1 MTKKISIL
9 AGISAS
15 VLFFAQDVSIIRNTS
30 TIYDNISSLG
40 TARYSAMAGSMGALG
55 GDASVL
61 NTNPAGLG
69 VFITDDISASLAIN
83 SNKSTAS
90 LAGKSTSQNI
100 SKANLGNANG
110 VLSFQSNEQNAWK
123 FVNVG
128 INYVTQNVSD
138 KLQSPGNANITSA
151 IHQDDD
157 KNKPITDYNIFEGHL
172 YETIGHRS
180 KLNLGIG
187 GNYNNKL
194 YIGAAVNFS
203 SVNIE
208 QYNEVKVSSLNTGR
222 AKYFSRQNTPYIE
235 DADGFSLSLGIIGKL
250 SNAVRLGASIESP
263 TWYSIDREYNF
274 YSKNGLILSQNSY
287 TESRSFRTPTKLTL
301 SGAFIPNKH
310 FAFNVDYRV
319 DLGKPNFGGGAA
331 DVQLNNFYEST
342 YKAQHEVRIG
352 GEYRINSFRIRG
364 GYAFT
369 TSPFKD
375 HTEKMLDNNANVVS
389 GKLSNYIVGKT
400 QVISGGIGYDFKLFY
415 IDASYQHRTHEHSN
429 PFFAGSYFNRD
440 SKTSVG
446 NYSISD
452 TSIVSNA
459 KNQKGHLILT
469 LGWKF

>member
-9 AGISAS
+9 VGISAS
-15 VLFFAQDVSIIRNTS
+15 SLFFAQDVSIIRNTS

-40 TARYSAMAGSMGALG
+40 TARYNAMAGSMGALG

-83 SNKSTAS
+83 STKSTAS
-90 LAGKSTSQNI
+90 LAGKSTSQNM
-100 SKANLGNANG
+100 SKANLGNASG

-138 KLQSPGNANITSA
+138 KLQSPGNANIRQA
-151 IHQDDD
+151 IQTT
-157 KNKPITDYNIFEGHL
+157 TDYNIFEGHL

-187 GNYNNKL
+187 GNYDNKI

-208 QYNEVKVSSLNTGR
+208 QYDEVKVSSLNTVK

-235 DADGFSLSLGIIGKL
+235 DADGFSLSLGVIGKL

-263 TWYSIDREYNF
+263 TWYSVDREYN
-274 YSKNGLILSQNSY
+274 YYKLNGSVLSINGY

-310 FAFNVDYRV
+310 FAFNLDYRV

-375 HTEKMLDNNANVVS
+375 HTEKMFDNNANVVS

-429 PFFAGSYFNRD
+429 PFYAGSYFNRD
-440 SKTSVG
+440 WDGSSG
-446 NYSISD
+446 NNSAS
-452 TSIVSNA
+452 TASIVSNA
-459 KNQKGHLILT
+459 KNQKGQLILT

>member
-15 VLFFAQDVSIIRNTS
+15 ALFFAQDVSIIRNTS

-40 TARYSAMAGSMGALG
+40 TARYNAMAGSMGALG

-69 VFITDDISASLAIN
+69 VFITDDVSASLAIN

-100 SKANLGNANG
+100 SKANLGSANG

-128 INYVTQNVSD
+128 INYVTQSLND
-138 KLQSPGNANITSA
+138 KLQSPGNANIRET
-151 IHQDDD
+151 IQTT
-157 KNKPITDYNIFEGHL
+157 TDYNIFEGHL

-187 GNYNNKL
+187 GNYDNKI

-208 QYNEVKVSSLNTGR
+208 QYDEVKVSSLNTKKT
-222 AKYFSRQNTPYIE
+222 KYLSRQNTPYIE
-235 DADGFSLSLGIIGKL
+235 EADGFSLSLGVIGKL

-263 TWYSIDREYNF
+263 TWYSIDREYN
-274 YSKNGLILSQNSY
+274 YYRINGSVLSINGY
-287 TESRSFRTPTKLTL
+287 TESRTFRTPTKLTL

-352 GEYRINSFRIRG
+352 GEYRIKSFRVRG

-375 HTEKMLDNNANVVS
+375 HTETMYDNNANVVS

-429 PFFAGSYFNRD
+429 PFYAGSYFNRD
-440 SKTSVG
+440 WDGSPGNNSTST
-446 NYSISD
+446 

>member
-15 VLFFAQDVSIIRNTS
+15 ALFFAQDVSIIRNTS

-55 GDASVL
+55 GDVSVL

-69 VFITDDISASLAIN
+69 VFITDDVSASLAIN

-90 LAGKSTSQNI
+90 LAGKSTSQNT
-100 SKANLGNANG
+100 SKVTLGSTNG
-110 VLSFQSNEQNAWK
+110 VLSFQTKENSAWK

-138 KLQSPGNANITSA
+138 KLQSPGNANIIVGQGST
-151 IHQDDD
+151 
-157 KNKPITDYNIFEGHL
+157 NPNIFDGHL

-187 GNYNNKL
+187 GNYDNKI

-208 QYNEVKVSSLNTGR
+208 QYDEVKISSTSTR
-222 AKYFSRQNTPYIE
+222 TSKYLTKQNTPYIE
-235 DADGFSLSLGIIGKL
+235 EGDGFSLSLGVIGKL
-250 SNAVRLGASIESP
+250 NNAVRLGAAIESP
-263 TWYSIDREYNF
+263 TWYSIDREYN
-274 YSKNGLILSQNSY
+274 YYGLNGSILSINGY
-287 TESRSFRTPTKLTL
+287 TESRTFRTPTKLTL

-342 YKAQHEVRIG
+342 YKTQHEVRIG
-352 GEYRINSFRIRG
+352 GEYRIKSFRVRG

-369 TSPFKD
+369 TSPFKN
-375 HTEKMLDNNANVVS
+375 HTETMFDNNANVVS

-400 QVISGGIGYDFKLFY
+400 QVISGGIGYDFKMFY

-440 SKTSVG
+440 WDGSSG
-446 NYSISD
+446 NNSAS
-452 TSIVSNA
+452 TASIVSNA
-459 KNQKGHLILT
+459 KNQKGQLILT

>member
-15 VLFFAQDVSIIRNTS
+15 ALFFAQDVSIIRNTS

-40 TARYSAMAGSMGALG
+40 TARYNAMAGSMGALG

-69 VFITDDISASLAIN
+69 VFITDDVSASLAIN

-100 SKANLGNANG
+100 SKANLGNASG

-138 KLQSPGNANITSA
+138 KLQSPGNANITS
-151 IHQDDD
+151 
-157 KNKPITDYNIFEGHL
+157 PIQTTPIDYNIFEGHL

-187 GNYNNKL
+187 GNYDNKI

-208 QYNEVKVSSLNTGR
+208 QYDEVKVSSLNTKKT
-222 AKYFSRQNTPYIE
+222 KYLSRQNTPYIE
-235 DADGFSLSLGIIGKL
+235 DADGFSLSLGVIGKL

-274 YSKNGLILSQNSY
+274 YAINGSGLFQNSY

-310 FAFNVDYRV
+310 FAINVDY
-319 DLGKPNFGGGAA
+319 
-331 DVQLNNFYEST
+331 
-342 YKAQHEVRIG
+342 
-352 GEYRINSFRIRG
+352 
-364 GYAFT
+364 
-369 TSPFKD
+369 
-375 HTEKMLDNNANVVS
+375 
-389 GKLSNYIVGKT
+389 
-400 QVISGGIGYDFKLFY
+400 
-415 IDASYQHRTHEHSN
+415 
-429 PFFAGSYFNRD
+429 
-440 SKTSVG
+440 
-446 NYSISD
+446 
-452 TSIVSNA
+452 
-459 KNQKGHLILT
+459 
-469 LGWKF
+469 

>member
-9 AGISAS
+9 AGISVSA
-15 VLFFAQDVSIIRNTS
+15 LFFAQDVSIIRNTS

-69 VFITDDISASLAIN
+69 VFITDDVSASLAIN

-90 LAGKSTSQNI
+90 LAGKSTSQNT
-100 SKANLGNANG
+100 SKVNLGSANG
-110 VLSFQSNEQNAWK
+110 VLSFQTKENSAWK

-128 INYVTQNVSD
+128 INYVTQNVND
-138 KLQSPGNANITSA
+138 KLQSPGNANITQA
-151 IHQDDD
+151 IIPQGQTS
-157 KNKPITDYNIFEGHL
+157 PSDYNIFEGHL
-172 YETIGHRS
+172 YKTIGHRS

-187 GNYNNKL
+187 GNYDNKI

-208 QYNEVKVSSLNTGR
+208 QYDEVKVSSLNTR
-222 AKYFSRQNTPYIE
+222 TSKYFTKQNTPYIE
-235 DADGFSLSLGIIGKL
+235 EGDGFSLSLGVIGKL
-250 SNAVRLGASIESP
+250 SNAVRLGAAIESP

-274 YSKNGLILSQNSY
+274 YSRNSLGLSQNSY
-287 TESRSFRTPTKLTL
+287 TENRTFRTPTKLTL

-352 GEYRINSFRIRG
+352 GEYRIKSFRVRG

-375 HTEKMLDNNANVVS
+375 HTETMFDNNANVVS

-400 QVISGGIGYDFKLFY
+400 QVISGGIGYDFKMFY

-429 PFFAGSYFNRD
+429 PFFAGTYVNRD
-440 SKTSVG
+440 GNGSEG
-446 NYSISD
+446 NYSVSD

-459 KNQKGHLILT
+459 KNQKGQLILT

>member
-15 VLFFAQDVSIIRNTS
+15 ALFFAQDVSIIRNTS

-69 VFITDDISASLAIN
+69 VFITDDVSASLVIN

-90 LAGKSTSQNI
+90 LAGKSTSQNT
-100 SKANLGNANG
+100 SKVTLGSTNG
-110 VLSFQSNEQNAWK
+110 VLSFQTKENSAWK

-138 KLQSPGNANITSA
+138 KLQSPGNANITVGHSST
-151 IHQDDD
+151 
-157 KNKPITDYNIFEGHL
+157 NPNIFDGHL

-187 GNYNNKL
+187 GNYDNKI

-208 QYNEVKVSSLNTGR
+208 QYDEVKVSSTSTR
-222 AKYFSRQNTPYIE
+222 TSKYLTKQNTPYIE
-235 DADGFSLSLGIIGKL
+235 EGDGFSLSLGVIGKL
-250 SNAVRLGASIESP
+250 SNAVRLGAAIESP
-263 TWYSIDREYNF
+263 TWYSIDREYN
-274 YSKNGLILSQNSY
+274 YYGLNGSILSINGY
-287 TESRSFRTPTKLTL
+287 TENRTFRTPTKLTL

-352 GEYRINSFRIRG
+352 GEYRIKSFRVRG

-375 HTEKMLDNNANVVS
+375 HTETMFDNNANVVS

-400 QVISGGIGYDFKLFY
+400 QVISGGIGYDFKMFY

-429 PFFAGSYFNRD
+429 PFFAGTYVNRD
-440 SKTSVG
+440 GNGSEG
-446 NYSISD
+446 NYSVSD

-459 KNQKGHLILT
+459 KNQKGQIILT

>member
-15 VLFFAQDVSIIRNTS
+15 ALFFAQDVSIIRNTS

-69 VFITDDISASLAIN
+69 VFITDDVSVSLAIN

-90 LAGKSTSQNI
+90 LAGKSTSQNT
-100 SKANLGNANG
+100 SKVTLGSTNG
-110 VLSFQSNEQNAWK
+110 VLSFQTKENSAWK

-128 INYVTQNVSD
+128 INYVTQNVND
-138 KLQSPGNANITSA
+138 KLQSPGNANITQA
-151 IHQDDD
+151 IIPQGQTS
-157 KNKPITDYNIFEGHL
+157 PSDYNIFEGHL

-187 GNYNNKL
+187 GNYDNKI

-208 QYNEVKVSSLNTGR
+208 QYDEVKVSSLNTR
-222 AKYFSRQNTPYIE
+222 TSKYFTKQNTPYIE
-235 DADGFSLSLGIIGKL
+235 EGDGFSLSLGVIGKL
-250 SNAVRLGASIESP
+250 SNAVRLGAAIESP

-274 YSKNGLILSQNSY
+274 YSRNSLGLSQNSY
-287 TESRSFRTPTKLTL
+287 TENRTFRTPTKLTL

-352 GEYRINSFRIRG
+352 GEYRIKSFRVRG

-375 HTEKMLDNNANVVS
+375 HTETMFDNNANVVS

-400 QVISGGIGYDFKLFY
+400 QVISGGIGYDFKMFY

-429 PFFAGSYFNRD
+429 PFFAGTYVNRD
-440 SKTSVG
+440 GNGSEG
-446 NYSISD
+446 NYSVSD

-459 KNQKGHLILT
+459 KNQKGQLILT

>member
-15 VLFFAQDVSIIRNTS
+15 ALFFAQDVSIIRNTS

-69 VFITDDISASLAIN
+69 VFITDDVSASLAIN

-90 LAGKSTSQNI
+90 LAGKSTSQNT
-100 SKANLGNANG
+100 SKVTLGSTNG
-110 VLSFQSNEQNAWK
+110 VLSFQTKENSAWK

-138 KLQSPGNANITSA
+138 KLQSPGNANITIGQSST
-151 IHQDDD
+151 
-157 KNKPITDYNIFEGHL
+157 NPNIFDGHL

-187 GNYNNKL
+187 GNYDNKI

-208 QYNEVKVSSLNTGR
+208 QYDEVKVSSTSTR
-222 AKYFSRQNTPYIE
+222 TSKYLTKQNTPYIE
-235 DADGFSLSLGIIGKL
+235 EGDGFSLSLGVIGKL
-250 SNAVRLGASIESP
+250 SNAVRLGAAIESP
-263 TWYSIDREYNF
+263 TWYSIDREYN
-274 YSKNGLILSQNSY
+274 YYGLNGSILSINGY
-287 TESRSFRTPTKLTL
+287 TENRTFRTPTKLTL

-352 GEYRINSFRIRG
+352 GEYRIKSFRVRG

-375 HTEKMLDNNANVVS
+375 HTETMFDNNANVVS

-400 QVISGGIGYDFKLFY
+400 QVISGGIGYDCKMFY
-415 IDASYQHRTHEHSN
+415 IDASYQHRTHEHNN
-429 PFFAGSYFNRD
+429 PFYAGSYFNRD
-440 SKTSVG
+440 WDGSSG
-446 NYSISD
+446 NNSAS
-452 TSIVSNA
+452 TASIVSNA
-459 KNQKGHLILT
+459 KNQKGQLILT

>member
-15 VLFFAQDVSIIRNTS
+15 ALFFAQDVSIIRNTS

-69 VFITDDISASLAIN
+69 VFITDDVSASLAIN

-90 LAGKSTSQNI
+90 LAGKSTSQNT
-100 SKANLGNANG
+100 SKVTLGSTNG
-110 VLSFQSNEQNAWK
+110 VLSFQTKENSAWK

-128 INYVTQNVSD
+128 INYVTQNVND
-138 KLQSPGNANITSA
+138 KLQSPGNANITQA
-151 IHQDDD
+151 IIPQGQTS
-157 KNKPITDYNIFEGHL
+157 PSDYNIFEGHL

-187 GNYNNKL
+187 GNYDNKI

-208 QYNEVKVSSLNTGR
+208 QYDEVKVSSTSTR
-222 AKYFSRQNTPYIE
+222 TSKYLTKQNTPYIE
-235 DADGFSLSLGIIGKL
+235 EGDGFSLSLGVIGKL
-250 SNAVRLGASIESP
+250 SNAVRLGAAIESP
-263 TWYSIDREYNF
+263 TWYSIDREYN
-274 YSKNGLILSQNSY
+274 YYGLNGSILSINGY
-287 TESRSFRTPTKLTL
+287 TENRTFRTPTKLTL

-352 GEYRINSFRIRG
+352 GEYRIKSFRVRG

-375 HTEKMLDNNANVVS
+375 HTETMFDNNANVVS

-400 QVISGGIGYDFKLFY
+400 QVISGGIGYDFKMFY
-415 IDASYQHRTHEHSN
+415 IDASYQHRTHEHNN
-429 PFFAGSYFNRD
+429 PFYAGSYFNRD
-440 SKTSVG
+440 WDGSSG
-446 NYSISD
+446 NNSAS
-452 TSIVSNA
+452 TASIVSNA
-459 KNQKGHLILT
+459 KNQKGQLILT

>member
-15 VLFFAQDVSIIRNTS
+15 ALFFAQDVSIIRNTS

-40 TARYSAMAGSMGALG
+40 TARYNAMAGSMGALG

-83 SNKSTAS
+83 STKSTAS
-90 LAGKSTSQNI
+90 LAGKSTSQNM
-100 SKANLGNANG
+100 SKANLGNASG

-138 KLQSPGNANITSA
+138 KLQSPGNANIIVGQGSTNPSA
-151 IHQDDD
+151 
-157 KNKPITDYNIFEGHL
+157 FEGHL

-187 GNYNNKL
+187 GNYDNKI

-208 QYNEVKVSSLNTGR
+208 QYDEVKVSSLNTGK

-235 DADGFSLSLGIIGKL
+235 DADGFSLSLGVIGKL

-274 YSKNGLILSQNSY
+274 YAINGSGLFQNSY

-331 DVQLNNFYEST
+331 DVQLNNFYESA

-352 GEYRINSFRIRG
+352 GEYRIKSFRIRG

-375 HTEKMLDNNANVVS
+375 HTEKMFDNNANVVN

-440 SKTSVG
+440 WDGSPGNNSTST
-446 NYSISD
+446 

>member
-15 VLFFAQDVSIIRNTS
+15 ALFFAQDVSIIRNTS

-69 VFITDDISASLAIN
+69 VFITDDVSVSLAIN

-90 LAGKSTSQNI
+90 LAGKSTSQNT
-100 SKANLGNANG
+100 SKVTLGSTNG
-110 VLSFQSNEQNAWK
+110 VLSFQTKENSAWK

-128 INYVTQNVSD
+128 INYVTQNVND
-138 KLQSPGNANITSA
+138 KLQSPGNANITQA
-151 IHQDDD
+151 IIPQGQTS
-157 KNKPITDYNIFEGHL
+157 PSDYNIFEGHL
-172 YETIGHRS
+172 YKTIGHRS

-187 GNYNNKL
+187 GNYDNKI

-208 QYNEVKVSSLNTGR
+208 QYDEVKVSSLNTR
-222 AKYFSRQNTPYIE
+222 TSKYFTKQNTPYIE
-235 DADGFSLSLGIIGKL
+235 EGDGFSLSLGVIGKL
-250 SNAVRLGASIESP
+250 SNAVRLGAAIKSP

-274 YSKNGLILSQNSY
+274 YSRNSLGLSQNSY
-287 TESRSFRTPTKLTL
+287 TENRTFRTPTKLTL

-352 GEYRINSFRIRG
+352 GEYRIKSFRVRG

-375 HTEKMLDNNANVVS
+375 HTETMFDNNANVVS

-400 QVISGGIGYDFKLFY
+400 QVISGGIGYDFKMFY

-429 PFFAGSYFNRD
+429 PFFAGTYVNRD
-440 SKTSVG
+440 GNGSEG
-446 NYSISD
+446 NYSVSD

-459 KNQKGHLILT
+459 KNQKGQLILT

>member
-15 VLFFAQDVSIIRNTS
+15 ALFFAQDVSIIRNTS

-69 VFITDDISASLAIN
+69 VFITDDVSASLVIN

-90 LAGKSTSQNI
+90 LAGKSTSQNT
-100 SKANLGNANG
+100 SKVNLGSANG
-110 VLSFQSNEQNAWK
+110 VLSFQTKENSAWK

-128 INYVTQNVSD
+128 INYVTQNVND
-138 KLQSPGNANITSA
+138 KLQSPGNANITQA
-151 IHQDDD
+151 IIPQGQTS
-157 KNKPITDYNIFEGHL
+157 PSDYNIFEGHL

-187 GNYNNKL
+187 GNYDNKI

-208 QYNEVKVSSLNTGR
+208 QYDEVKVSSLNTR
-222 AKYFSRQNTPYIE
+222 TSKYFTKQNTPYIE
-235 DADGFSLSLGIIGKL
+235 EGDGFSLSLGVIGKL
-250 SNAVRLGASIESP
+250 SNAVRLGAAIESP

-274 YSKNGLILSQNSY
+274 YSRNSLGLSQNSY
-287 TESRSFRTPTKLTL
+287 TENRTFRTPTKLTL

-352 GEYRINSFRIRG
+352 GEYRIKSFRVRG

-375 HTEKMLDNNANVVS
+375 HTETMFDNNANVVS

-400 QVISGGIGYDFKLFY
+400 QVISGGIGYDFKMFY

-429 PFFAGSYFNRD
+429 PFFAGTYVNRD
-440 SKTSVG
+440 GNGNEG
-446 NYSISD
+446 NYSVSD

-459 KNQKGHLILT
+459 KNQKGQLILT

>member
-15 VLFFAQDVSIIRNTS
+15 ALFFAQDVSIIRNTS

-69 VFITDDISASLAIN
+69 VFITDDVSASLVIN

-90 LAGKSTSQNI
+90 LAGKSTSQNT
-100 SKANLGNANG
+100 SKVNLGSANG
-110 VLSFQSNEQNAWK
+110 VLSFQTKENSAWK

-128 INYVTQNVSD
+128 INYVTQNVND
-138 KLQSPGNANITSA
+138 KLQSPGNANITQA
-151 IHQDDD
+151 IIPQGQTS
-157 KNKPITDYNIFEGHL
+157 PSDYNIFEGHL
-172 YETIGHRS
+172 YKTIGHRS

-187 GNYNNKL
+187 GNYDNKI

-208 QYNEVKVSSLNTGR
+208 QYDEVKVSSLNTR
-222 AKYFSRQNTPYIE
+222 TSKYFTKQNTPYIE
-235 DADGFSLSLGIIGKL
+235 EGDGFSLSLGVIGKL
-250 SNAVRLGASIESP
+250 SNAVRLGAAIESP

-274 YSKNGLILSQNSY
+274 YSRNSLGLSQNSY
-287 TESRSFRTPTKLTL
+287 TENRTFRTPTKLTL

-352 GEYRINSFRIRG
+352 GEYRIKSFRVRG
-364 GYAFT
+364 GYAFA

-375 HTEKMLDNNANVVS
+375 HTETMFDNNANVVS

-400 QVISGGIGYDFKLFY
+400 QVISGGIGYDFKMFY

-429 PFFAGSYFNRD
+429 PFFAGTYVNRD
-440 SKTSVG
+440 GNGSEG
-446 NYSISD
+446 NYSVSD

-459 KNQKGHLILT
+459 KSQKGQLILT

>member
-15 VLFFAQDVSIIRNTS
+15 ALFFAQDVSIIRNTS

-40 TARYSAMAGSMGALG
+40 TARYNAMAGSMGALG

-69 VFITDDISASLAIN
+69 VFITDDVSASLAIN

-100 SKANLGNANG
+100 SKANLGNASG

-138 KLQSPGNANITSA
+138 KLQSPGNANITS
-151 IHQDDD
+151 
-157 KNKPITDYNIFEGHL
+157 PIQTTPIDYNIFEGHL

-187 GNYNNKL
+187 GNYDNKI

-208 QYNEVKVSSLNTGR
+208 QYDEVKVSSLNTGK

-235 DADGFSLSLGIIGKL
+235 DADGFSLSLGVIGKL

-274 YSKNGLILSQNSY
+274 YAINGSGLFQNSY

-331 DVQLNNFYEST
+331 DVQLNNFYESA

-352 GEYRINSFRIRG
+352 GEYRIKSFRIRG

-375 HTEKMLDNNANVVS
+375 HTEKMFDNNANVVN

-440 SKTSVG
+440 WDGSLG
-446 NYSISD
+446 NNSAS
-452 TSIVSNA
+452 TASIVSNA

>member
-9 AGISAS
+9 AGISVSA
-15 VLFFAQDVSIIRNTS
+15 LFFAQDVSIIRNTS

-69 VFITDDISASLAIN
+69 VFITDDVSASLAIN

-90 LAGKSTSQNI
+90 LAGKSTSQNT
-100 SKANLGNANG
+100 SKVNLGSANG
-110 VLSFQSNEQNAWK
+110 VLSFQTKENSAWK

-128 INYVTQNVSD
+128 INYVTQNVND
-138 KLQSPGNANITSA
+138 KLQSPGNANITQA
-151 IHQDDD
+151 IIPQGQTS
-157 KNKPITDYNIFEGHL
+157 PSDYNIFEGHL

-187 GNYNNKL
+187 GNYDNKI

-208 QYNEVKVSSLNTGR
+208 QYDEVKVSSTSTR
-222 AKYFSRQNTPYIE
+222 TSKYLTKQNTPYIE
-235 DADGFSLSLGIIGKL
+235 EGDGFSLSLGVIGKL
-250 SNAVRLGASIESP
+250 NNAVRLGAAIESP
-263 TWYSIDREYNF
+263 TWYSIDREYN
-274 YSKNGLILSQNSY
+274 YYGLNGSILSINGY
-287 TESRSFRTPTKLTL
+287 TENRTFRTPTKLTL

-352 GEYRINSFRIRG
+352 GEYRIKSFRVRG

-375 HTEKMLDNNANVVS
+375 HTETMFDNNANVVS

-429 PFFAGSYFNRD
+429 PFFAGTYVNRD
-440 SKTSVG
+440 SNTSVG

>member
-15 VLFFAQDVSIIRNTS
+15 ALFFAQDVSIIRNTS

-83 SNKSTAS
+83 STKSTAS

-110 VLSFQSNEQNAWK
+110 VLSFQTKENSAWK

-138 KLQSPGNANITSA
+138 KLQSPGNANIIVGQGSTNPSA
-151 IHQDDD
+151 
-157 KNKPITDYNIFEGHL
+157 FEGHL

-187 GNYNNKL
+187 GNYDNKI

-208 QYNEVKVSSLNTGR
+208 QYDEVKVSSLNTGR
-222 AKYFSRQNTPYIE
+222 AKYFSRQNAPYIE
-235 DADGFSLSLGIIGKL
+235 DADGFSLSLGVIGKL

-263 TWYSIDREYNF
+263 TWYSVDREYN
-274 YSKNGLILSQNSY
+274 YYKLNGSILSINGY
-287 TESRSFRTPTKLTL
+287 TESRTFRTPTKLTL

-331 DVQLNNFYEST
+331 DVQLNNFYESA

-352 GEYRINSFRIRG
+352 GEYRIKSFRIRG

-375 HTEKMLDNNANVVS
+375 HTEKMFDNNANVVN

-440 SKTSVG
+440 WDGSLG
-446 NYSISD
+446 NNSAS
-452 TSIVSNA
+452 TASIVSNA

>member
-15 VLFFAQDVSIIRNTS
+15 ALFFAQDVSIIRNTS

-69 VFITDDISASLAIN
+69 VFITDDVSVSLAIN

-90 LAGKSTSQNI
+90 LAGKSTSQNT
-100 SKANLGNANG
+100 SKVNLGSANG
-110 VLSFQSNEQNAWK
+110 VLSFQTKENSAWK

-128 INYVTQNVSD
+128 INDVTQNVND
-138 KLQSPGNANITSA
+138 KLQSPGNANITQA
-151 IHQDDD
+151 IIPQGQTS
-157 KNKPITDYNIFEGHL
+157 PSDYNIFEGHL

-187 GNYNNKL
+187 GNYDNKI

-208 QYNEVKVSSLNTGR
+208 QYDEVKVSSLNTR
-222 AKYFSRQNTPYIE
+222 TSKYFTKQNTPYIE
-235 DADGFSLSLGIIGKL
+235 EGDGFSLSLGVIGKL
-250 SNAVRLGASIESP
+250 SNAVRLGAAIESP

-274 YSKNGLILSQNSY
+274 YSRNSLGLSQNSY
-287 TESRSFRTPTKLTL
+287 TENRTFRTPTKLTL

-352 GEYRINSFRIRG
+352 GEYRIKSFRVRG

-375 HTEKMLDNNANVVS
+375 HTETMFDNNANVVS

-400 QVISGGIGYDFKLFY
+400 QVISGGIGYDFKMFY

-429 PFFAGSYFNRD
+429 PFFAGTYVNRD
-440 SKTSVG
+440 GNGSEG
-446 NYSISD
+446 NYSVSD

-459 KNQKGHLILT
+459 KNQKGQLILT

>member
-15 VLFFAQDVSIIRNTS
+15 ALFFAQDVSIIRNTS

-69 VFITDDISASLAIN
+69 VFITDDVSVSLAIN

-90 LAGKSTSQNI
+90 LAGKSTSQNT
-100 SKANLGNANG
+100 SKVTLGSTNG
-110 VLSFQSNEQNAWK
+110 VLSFQTKENSAWK

-128 INYVTQNVSD
+128 INYVTQNVND
-138 KLQSPGNANITSA
+138 KLQSPGNANITQA
-151 IHQDDD
+151 IIPQGQTS
-157 KNKPITDYNIFEGHL
+157 PSDYNIFEGHL

-187 GNYNNKL
+187 GNYDNKI

-208 QYNEVKVSSLNTGR
+208 QYDEVKVSSLNTR
-222 AKYFSRQNTPYIE
+222 TSKYFTKQNTPYIE
-235 DADGFSLSLGIIGKL
+235 EGDGFSLSLGVIGKL
-250 SNAVRLGASIESP
+250 SNAVRLGAAIKSP

-274 YSKNGLILSQNSY
+274 YSRNSLGLSQNSY
-287 TESRSFRTPTKLTL
+287 TENRTFRTPTKLTL

-352 GEYRINSFRIRG
+352 GEYRIKSFRVRG

-375 HTEKMLDNNANVVS
+375 HTETMFDNNANVVS

-400 QVISGGIGYDFKLFY
+400 QVISGGIGYDFKMFY

-429 PFFAGSYFNRD
+429 PFFAGTYVNRD
-440 SKTSVG
+440 GNGSEG
-446 NYSISD
+446 NYSVSD

-459 KNQKGHLILT
+459 KNQKGQLILT

>member
-15 VLFFAQDVSIIRNTS
+15 ALFFAQDVSIIRNTS

-83 SNKSTAS
+83 STKSTAS

-110 VLSFQSNEQNAWK
+110 VLSFQTKENSAWK

-138 KLQSPGNANITSA
+138 KLQSPGNANIIVGQGSTNPSA
-151 IHQDDD
+151 
-157 KNKPITDYNIFEGHL
+157 FEGHL

-187 GNYNNKL
+187 GNYDNKI

-208 QYNEVKVSSLNTGR
+208 QYDEVKVSSLNTGR

-235 DADGFSLSLGIIGKL
+235 DADGFSLSLGVIGKL

-263 TWYSIDREYNF
+263 TWYSVDREYN
-274 YSKNGLILSQNSY
+274 YYKLNGSILSINGY
-287 TESRSFRTPTKLTL
+287 TESRTFRTPTKLTL

-331 DVQLNNFYEST
+331 DVQLNNFYESA

-352 GEYRINSFRIRG
+352 GEYRIKSFRIRG

-375 HTEKMLDNNANVVS
+375 HTEKMFDNNANVVN

-400 QVISGGIGYDFKLFY
+400 QVISAGIGYDFKLFY

-440 SKTSVG
+440 WDGSPG
-446 NYSISD
+446 NNSAST

-459 KNQKGHLILT
+459 KNQKGQLILT

>member
-15 VLFFAQDVSIIRNTS
+15 ALFFAQDVSIIRNTS

-40 TARYSAMAGSMGALG
+40 TARYNAMAGSMGALG

-69 VFITDDISASLAIN
+69 VFITDDVSASLVIN

-100 SKANLGNANG
+100 SKANLGNASG
-110 VLSFQSNEQNAWK
+110 ELAFQSNEQNAWK

-138 KLQSPGNANITSA
+138 KLQSPGNANITS
-151 IHQDDD
+151 
-157 KNKPITDYNIFEGHL
+157 PIQTTPIDYNIFEGHL

-187 GNYNNKL
+187 GNYDNKI

-208 QYNEVKVSSLNTGR
+208 QYDEVKVSSLNTGK

-235 DADGFSLSLGIIGKL
+235 DADGFSLSLGVIGKL

-274 YSKNGLILSQNSY
+274 YAINGSGLFQNSY

-331 DVQLNNFYEST
+331 DVQLNNFYESA

-352 GEYRINSFRIRG
+352 GEYRIKSFRIRG

-375 HTEKMLDNNANVVS
+375 HTEKMFDNNANVVN

-440 SKTSVG
+440 WDGSPGNNSTST
-446 NYSISD
+446 

>member
-1 MTKKISIL
+1 MIKKISIL

-15 VLFFAQDVSIIRNTS
+15 ALFFAQEVSIIRNTS

-40 TARYSAMAGSMGALG
+40 TARYNAMAGSMGALG

-69 VFITDDISASLAIN
+69 VFITDDVSASLAIN

-90 LAGKSTSQNI
+90 LAGKSTSQSI
-100 SKANLGNANG
+100 SKVNLGSTNG
-110 VLSFQSNEQNAWK
+110 VLSFQTNGQNAWK

-128 INYVTQNVSD
+128 INYVSQSLND
-138 KLQSPGNANITSA
+138 KLQSPGNANIRET
-151 IHQDDD
+151 IQTT
-157 KNKPITDYNIFEGHL
+157 TDYNIFEGHL
-172 YETIGHRS
+172 YETIGHHS

-187 GNYNNKL
+187 GNYDNKI

-208 QYNEVKVSSLNTGR
+208 QYDEVKVSSLNTKKT
-222 AKYFSRQNTPYIE
+222 KYFSRQNTPYIE
-235 DADGFSLSLGIIGKL
+235 EADGFSLSLGVIGKL

-263 TWYSIDREYNF
+263 TWYSIDREYN
-274 YSKNGLILSQNSY
+274 YYKINGSILSINGY

-342 YKAQHEVRIG
+342 YKAQHEIRIG

-369 TSPFKD
+369 SSPFKD
-375 HTEKMLDNNANVVS
+375 HTEKMFDNNANVVN

-440 SKTSVG
+440 WDGSPG
-446 NYSISD
+446 NNSAST

>member
-15 VLFFAQDVSIIRNTS
+15 ALFFAQDVSIIRNTS

-69 VFITDDISASLAIN
+69 VFITDDISASLVIN

-90 LAGKSTSQNI
+90 LAGKSTSQNT
-100 SKANLGNANG
+100 SKVNLGSANG
-110 VLSFQSNEQNAWK
+110 VLSFQTKENSAWK

-138 KLQSPGNANITSA
+138 KLQSPGNANIIVGQGSTNPSA
-151 IHQDDD
+151 
-157 KNKPITDYNIFEGHL
+157 FEGHL

-187 GNYNNKL
+187 GNYDNKI

-208 QYNEVKVSSLNTGR
+208 QYDEVKVSSLNTGK

-235 DADGFSLSLGIIGKL
+235 DADGFSLSLGVIGKL

-263 TWYSIDREYNF
+263 TWYSIDREYN
-274 YSKNGLILSQNSY
+274 YYRINGSVLSINGY
-287 TESRSFRTPTKLTL
+287 TESRTFRTPTKLTL

-375 HTEKMLDNNANVVS
+375 HTEKMFDNNANVVN

-440 SKTSVG
+440 WDGSPGNNSTST
-446 NYSISD
+446 

>member
-15 VLFFAQDVSIIRNTS
+15 ALFFAQDVSIIRNTS

-40 TARYSAMAGSMGALG
+40 TARYNAMAGSMGALG

-69 VFITDDISASLAIN
+69 VFITDDVSASLAIN

-90 LAGKSTSQNI
+90 LAGKSTNQNI
-100 SKANLGNANG
+100 SKANLGNASG

-138 KLQSPGNANITSA
+138 KLQSPGNANIRET
-151 IHQDDD
+151 IQTT
-157 KNKPITDYNIFEGHL
+157 PIDYNIFEGHL

-187 GNYNNKL
+187 GNYDNKI

-208 QYNEVKVSSLNTGR
+208 QYDEVKVSSTSTR
-222 AKYFSRQNTPYIE
+222 TSKYLTKQNTPYIE
-235 DADGFSLSLGIIGKL
+235 EGDGFSLSLGVIGKL
-250 SNAVRLGASIESP
+250 SNAVRLGAAIESP
-263 TWYSIDREYNF
+263 TWYSIDREYN
-274 YSKNGLILSQNSY
+274 YYGLNGSILSINGY
-287 TESRSFRTPTKLTL
+287 TENRTFRTPTKLTL

-352 GEYRINSFRIRG
+352 GEYRIKSFRVRG

-369 TSPFKD
+369 SSPFKN
-375 HTEKMLDNNANVVS
+375 HTETMFDNNANVVS

-400 QVISGGIGYDFKLFY
+400 QVISGGIGYDFKMFY

-440 SKTSVG
+440 WDGSSG
-446 NYSISD
+446 NNSAS
-452 TSIVSNA
+452 TASIVSNA
-459 KNQKGHLILT
+459 KNQKGQLILT

>member
-15 VLFFAQDVSIIRNTS
+15 ALFFAQDVSIIRNTS

-69 VFITDDISASLAIN
+69 VFITDDVSASLAIN

-90 LAGKSTSQNI
+90 LAGKSTSQNT
-100 SKANLGNANG
+100 SKVNLGSANG
-110 VLSFQSNEQNAWK
+110 VLSFQTKENSAWK

-128 INYVTQNVSD
+128 INYVTQNVND
-138 KLQSPGNANITSA
+138 KLQSPGNANITQA
-151 IHQDDD
+151 IIPQGQTS
-157 KNKPITDYNIFEGHL
+157 PSDYNIFEGHL

-187 GNYNNKL
+187 GNYDNKI

-208 QYNEVKVSSLNTGR
+208 QYDEVKVSSTSTR
-222 AKYFSRQNTPYIE
+222 TSKYLTKQNTPYIE
-235 DADGFSLSLGIIGKL
+235 EGDGFSLSLGVIGKL
-250 SNAVRLGASIESP
+250 NNAVRLGAAIESP

-274 YSKNGLILSQNSY
+274 YSRNSLGLSQNSY
-287 TESRSFRTPTKLTL
+287 TENRTFRTPTKLTL

-352 GEYRINSFRIRG
+352 GEYRIKSFRVRG

-375 HTEKMLDNNANVVS
+375 HTETMFDNNANVVS

-400 QVISGGIGYDFKLFY
+400 QVISGGIGYDFKMFY

-429 PFFAGSYFNRD
+429 PFFAGTYVNRD
-440 SKTSVG
+440 GNGSEG
-446 NYSISD
+446 NYSVSD

-459 KNQKGHLILT
+459 KNQKGQLILT

>member
-15 VLFFAQDVSIIRNTS
+15 ALFFAQDVSIIRNTS

-69 VFITDDISASLAIN
+69 VFITDDVSASLVIN

-90 LAGKSTSQNI
+90 LAGKSTSQNT
-100 SKANLGNANG
+100 SKVNLGSANG
-110 VLSFQSNEQNAWK
+110 VLSFQTKENSAWK

-128 INYVTQNVSD
+128 INYVTQNVND
-138 KLQSPGNANITSA
+138 KLQSPGNANITQA
-151 IHQDDD
+151 IIPQGQTS
-157 KNKPITDYNIFEGHL
+157 PSDYNIFEGHL
-172 YETIGHRS
+172 YKTIGHRS

-187 GNYNNKL
+187 GNYDNKI

-208 QYNEVKVSSLNTGR
+208 QYDEVKVSSLNTR
-222 AKYFSRQNTPYIE
+222 TSKYFTKQNTPYIE
-235 DADGFSLSLGIIGKL
+235 EGDGFSLSLGVIGKL
-250 SNAVRLGASIESP
+250 SNAVRLGAAIESP

-274 YSKNGLILSQNSY
+274 YSRNSLGLSQNSY
-287 TESRSFRTPTKLTL
+287 TENRTFRTPTKLTL

-352 GEYRINSFRIRG
+352 GEYRIKSFRVRG

-375 HTEKMLDNNANVVS
+375 HTETMFDNNANVVS

-415 IDASYQHRTHEHSN
+415 IDASYQYRTHEHSN
-429 PFFAGSYFNRD
+429 PFFAGTYVNRD
-440 SKTSVG
+440 SNSSVG
-446 NYSISD
+446 NYSVSD

-459 KNQKGHLILT
+459 KSQKGQLILT

>member
-15 VLFFAQDVSIIRNTS
+15 ALFFAQDVSIIRNTS

-69 VFITDDISASLAIN
+69 VFITDDVSASLVIN

-90 LAGKSTSQNI
+90 LAGKSTSQNT
-100 SKANLGNANG
+100 SKVTLGSTNG
-110 VLSFQSNEQNAWK
+110 VLSFQTKENSAWK

-128 INYVTQNVSD
+128 INYVTQNVND
-138 KLQSPGNANITSA
+138 KLQSPGNANITQA
-151 IHQDDD
+151 IIPQGQTS
-157 KNKPITDYNIFEGHL
+157 PSDYNIFEGHL

-187 GNYNNKL
+187 GNYDNKI

-208 QYNEVKVSSLNTGR
+208 QYDEVKVSSLNTR
-222 AKYFSRQNTPYIE
+222 TSKYFTKQNTPYIE
-235 DADGFSLSLGIIGKL
+235 EGDGFSLSLGVIGKL
-250 SNAVRLGASIESP
+250 SNAVRLGAAIESP

-274 YSKNGLILSQNSY
+274 YSRNSLGLSQNSY
-287 TESRSFRTPTKLTL
+287 TENRTFRTPTKLTL

-352 GEYRINSFRIRG
+352 GEYRIKSFRVRG

-375 HTEKMLDNNANVVS
+375 HTETMFDNNANVVS

-400 QVISGGIGYDFKLFY
+400 QVISGGIGYDFKMFY

-429 PFFAGSYFNRD
+429 PFFAGTYVNRD
-440 SKTSVG
+440 GNGSEG
-446 NYSISD
+446 NYSVSD

-459 KNQKGHLILT
+459 KNQKGQLILT

>member
-15 VLFFAQDVSIIRNTS
+15 ALFFAQDVSIIRNTS

-40 TARYSAMAGSMGALG
+40 TARYNAMAGSMGALG

-69 VFITDDISASLAIN
+69 VFITDDVSASLAIN

-100 SKANLGNANG
+100 SKVNLGNASG

-138 KLQSPGNANITSA
+138 KLQSPGNANITS
-151 IHQDDD
+151 
-157 KNKPITDYNIFEGHL
+157 PIQTTPIDYNIFEGHL

-187 GNYNNKL
+187 GNYDNKI

-208 QYNEVKVSSLNTGR
+208 QYDEVKVSSLNTGK

-235 DADGFSLSLGIIGKL
+235 DADGFSLSLGVIGKL

-274 YSKNGLILSQNSY
+274 YAINGSGLFQNSY

-331 DVQLNNFYEST
+331 DVQLNNFYESA

-352 GEYRINSFRIRG
+352 GEYRIKSFRIRG

-375 HTEKMLDNNANVVS
+375 HTEKMFDNNANVVN

-440 SKTSVG
+440 WDGSPG
-446 NYSISD
+446 NNSAST

>member
-9 AGISAS
+9 AGISVSA
-15 VLFFAQDVSIIRNTS
+15 LFFAQDVSIIRNTS

-69 VFITDDISASLAIN
+69 VFITDDVSASLAIN

-90 LAGKSTSQNI
+90 LAGKSTSQNT
-100 SKANLGNANG
+100 SKVTLGSTNG
-110 VLSFQSNEQNAWK
+110 VLSFQTKENSAWK

-128 INYVTQNVSD
+128 INYVTQNVND
-138 KLQSPGNANITSA
+138 KLQSPGNANITQA
-151 IHQDDD
+151 IIPQGQTS
-157 KNKPITDYNIFEGHL
+157 PSDYNIFEGHL
-172 YETIGHRS
+172 YKTIGHRS

-187 GNYNNKL
+187 GNYDNKI

-208 QYNEVKVSSLNTGR
+208 QYDEVKVSSLNTR
-222 AKYFSRQNTPYIE
+222 TSKYFTKQNTPYIE
-235 DADGFSLSLGIIGKL
+235 EGDGFSLSLGVIGKL
-250 SNAVRLGASIESP
+250 SNAVRLGAAIESP

-274 YSKNGLILSQNSY
+274 YSRNSLGLSQNSY
-287 TESRSFRTPTKLTL
+287 TENRTFRTPTKLTL

-352 GEYRINSFRIRG
+352 GEYRIKSFRVRG

-375 HTEKMLDNNANVVS
+375 HTETMFDNNANVVS

-400 QVISGGIGYDFKLFY
+400 QVISGGIGYDFKMFY

-440 SKTSVG
+440 WDGSSG
-446 NYSISD
+446 NNSAS
-452 TSIVSNA
+452 TASIVSNA

>member
-9 AGISAS
+9 AGISVSA
-15 VLFFAQDVSIIRNTS
+15 LFFAQDVSIIRNTS

-69 VFITDDISASLAIN
+69 VFITDDVSVSLAIN

-90 LAGKSTSQNI
+90 LAGKSTSQNT
-100 SKANLGNANG
+100 SKVTLGSTNG
-110 VLSFQSNEQNAWK
+110 VLSFQTKENSAWK

-128 INYVTQNVSD
+128 INYVTQNVND
-138 KLQSPGNANITSA
+138 KLQSPGNANITQA
-151 IHQDDD
+151 IIPQGQTS
-157 KNKPITDYNIFEGHL
+157 PSDYNIFEGHL

-187 GNYNNKL
+187 GNYDNKI

-208 QYNEVKVSSLNTGR
+208 QYDEVKVSSLNTR
-222 AKYFSRQNTPYIE
+222 TSKYFTKQNTPYIE
-235 DADGFSLSLGIIGKL
+235 EGDGFSLSLGVIGKL
-250 SNAVRLGASIESP
+250 SNAVRLGAAIESP

-274 YSKNGLILSQNSY
+274 YSRNSLGLSQNSY
-287 TESRSFRTPTKLTL
+287 TENRTFRTPTKLTL

-352 GEYRINSFRIRG
+352 GEYRIKSFRVRG

-375 HTEKMLDNNANVVS
+375 HTETMFDNNANVVS

-400 QVISGGIGYDFKLFY
+400 QVISGGIGYDFKMFY

-429 PFFAGSYFNRD
+429 PFFAGTYVNRD
-440 SKTSVG
+440 GNGSEG
-446 NYSISD
+446 NYSVSD

-459 KNQKGHLILT
+459 KNQKGQLILT

>member
-15 VLFFAQDVSIIRNTS
+15 ALFFAQDVSIIRNTS

-69 VFITDDISASLAIN
+69 VFITDDVSASLAIN

-90 LAGKSTSQNI
+90 LAGKSTSQNT
-100 SKANLGNANG
+100 SKVNLGSANG
-110 VLSFQSNEQNAWK
+110 VLSFQTKENSAWK

-128 INYVTQNVSD
+128 INYVTQNVND
-138 KLQSPGNANITSA
+138 KLQSPGNANITQA
-151 IHQDDD
+151 IIPQGQTS
-157 KNKPITDYNIFEGHL
+157 PSDYNIFEGHL
-172 YETIGHRS
+172 YKTIGHRS

-187 GNYNNKL
+187 GNYDNKI

-208 QYNEVKVSSLNTGR
+208 QYDEVKVSSLNTR
-222 AKYFSRQNTPYIE
+222 TSKYFTKQNTPYIE
-235 DADGFSLSLGIIGKL
+235 EGDGFSLSLGVIGKL
-250 SNAVRLGASIESP
+250 SNAVRLGAAIESP

-274 YSKNGLILSQNSY
+274 YSRNSLGLSQNSY
-287 TESRSFRTPTKLTL
+287 TENRTFRTPTKLTL

-352 GEYRINSFRIRG
+352 GEYRIKSFRVRG

-375 HTEKMLDNNANVVS
+375 HTETMFDNNANVVS

-400 QVISGGIGYDFKLFY
+400 QVISGGIGYDFKMFY

-429 PFFAGSYFNRD
+429 PFFAGTYVNRD
-440 SKTSVG
+440 GNGSEG
-446 NYSISD
+446 NYSVSD

-459 KNQKGHLILT
+459 KNQKGQLILT

>member
-9 AGISAS
+9 VGISAS
-15 VLFFAQDVSIIRNTS
+15 SLFFAQDVSIIRNTS

-40 TARYSAMAGSMGALG
+40 TARYNAMAGSMGALG

-83 SNKSTAS
+83 STKSTAS
-90 LAGKSTSQNI
+90 LAGKSTSQNM
-100 SKANLGNANG
+100 SKANLGNASG

-138 KLQSPGNANITSA
+138 KLQSPGNANIRQA
-151 IHQDDD
+151 IQTT
-157 KNKPITDYNIFEGHL
+157 TDYNIFEGHL

-187 GNYNNKL
+187 GNYDNKI

-208 QYNEVKVSSLNTGR
+208 QYDEVKVSSLNTVK

-235 DADGFSLSLGIIGKL
+235 DADGFSLSLGVIGKL

-263 TWYSIDREYNF
+263 TWYSVDREYN
-274 YSKNGLILSQNSY
+274 YYKLNGSVLSINGY

-310 FAFNVDYRV
+310 FAFNLDYRV

-375 HTEKMLDNNANVVS
+375 HTEKMFDNNANLVS

-429 PFFAGSYFNRD
+429 PFYAGSYFNRD
-440 SKTSVG
+440 WDGSPG

-452 TSIVSNA
+452 TSIISNA

>member
-15 VLFFAQDVSIIRNTS
+15 ALFFAQDVSIIRNTS

-69 VFITDDISASLAIN
+69 VFITDDVSASLAIN

-90 LAGKSTSQNI
+90 LAGKSTSQNT
-100 SKANLGNANG
+100 SKVNLGSANG
-110 VLSFQSNEQNAWK
+110 VLSFQTKENSAWK

-128 INYVTQNVSD
+128 INYVTQNVND
-138 KLQSPGNANITSA
+138 KLQSPGNANITQA
-151 IHQDDD
+151 IIPQGQTS
-157 KNKPITDYNIFEGHL
+157 PSDYNIFEGHL

-187 GNYNNKL
+187 GNYDNKI

-208 QYNEVKVSSLNTGR
+208 QYDEVKVSSLNTR
-222 AKYFSRQNTPYIE
+222 TSKYFTKQNTPYIE
-235 DADGFSLSLGIIGKL
+235 EGDGFSLSLGVIGKL
-250 SNAVRLGASIESP
+250 SNAVRLGAAIKSP

-274 YSKNGLILSQNSY
+274 YSRNSLGLSQNSY
-287 TESRSFRTPTKLTL
+287 TENRTFRTPTKLTL

-352 GEYRINSFRIRG
+352 GEYRIKSFRVRG

-375 HTEKMLDNNANVVS
+375 HTETMFDNNANVVS

-400 QVISGGIGYDFKLFY
+400 QVISGGIGYDFKMFY

-429 PFFAGSYFNRD
+429 PFFAGTYVNRD
-440 SKTSVG
+440 GNGSEG
-446 NYSISD
+446 NYSVSD

-459 KNQKGHLILT
+459 KNQKGQLILT

>member
-15 VLFFAQDVSIIRNTS
+15 ALFFAQDVSIIRNTS

-40 TARYSAMAGSMGALG
+40 TARYNAMAGSMGALG

-83 SNKSTAS
+83 STKSTAS
-90 LAGKSTSQNI
+90 LAGKSTSQNM
-100 SKANLGNANG
+100 SKANLGNASG

-138 KLQSPGNANITSA
+138 KLQSPGNANIIVGQGSTNPSA
-151 IHQDDD
+151 
-157 KNKPITDYNIFEGHL
+157 FEGHL

-187 GNYNNKL
+187 GNYDNKI

-208 QYNEVKVSSLNTGR
+208 QYDEVKVSSLNTGK

-235 DADGFSLSLGIIGKL
+235 DADGFSLSLGVIGKL

-263 TWYSIDREYNF
+263 TWYSIDREYN
-274 YSKNGLILSQNSY
+274 YYRINGSVLSINGY
-287 TESRSFRTPTKLTL
+287 TESRTFRTPTKLTL

-331 DVQLNNFYEST
+331 DVQLNNFYESA

-352 GEYRINSFRIRG
+352 GEYRIKSFRIRG

-375 HTEKMLDNNANVVS
+375 HTEKMFDNNANVVN

-400 QVISGGIGYDFKLFY
+400 QVISAGIGYDFKLFY

-440 SKTSVG
+440 WDGSLG
-446 NYSISD
+446 NNSAS
-452 TSIVSNA
+452 TASIVSNA

>member
-15 VLFFAQDVSIIRNTS
+15 ALFFAQDVSIIRNTS

-69 VFITDDISASLAIN
+69 VFITDDVSASLAIN

-90 LAGKSTSQNI
+90 LAGKSTSQNT
-100 SKANLGNANG
+100 SKVTLGSTNG
-110 VLSFQSNEQNAWK
+110 VLSFQTKENSAWK

-138 KLQSPGNANITSA
+138 KLQSPGNANITQA
-151 IHQDDD
+151 IIPQGQTS
-157 KNKPITDYNIFEGHL
+157 PSDYNIFEGHL
-172 YETIGHRS
+172 YKTIGHRS

-187 GNYNNKL
+187 GNYDNKI

-208 QYNEVKVSSLNTGR
+208 QYDEVKVSSLNTR
-222 AKYFSRQNTPYIE
+222 TSKYFTKQNTPYIE
-235 DADGFSLSLGIIGKL
+235 EGDGFSLSLGVIGKL
-250 SNAVRLGASIESP
+250 SNAVRLGAAIESP

-274 YSKNGLILSQNSY
+274 YSRNSLGLSQNSY
-287 TESRSFRTPTKLTL
+287 TENRTFRTPTKLTL

-352 GEYRINSFRIRG
+352 GEYRIKSFRVRG

-375 HTEKMLDNNANVVS
+375 HTETMFDNNANVVS

-400 QVISGGIGYDFKLFY
+400 QVISGGIGYDFKMFY

-429 PFFAGSYFNRD
+429 PFFAGTYVNRD
-440 SKTSVG
+440 GNGSEG
-446 NYSISD
+446 NYSVSD

-459 KNQKGHLILT
+459 KNQKGQLILT

>member
-15 VLFFAQDVSIIRNTS
+15 ALFFAQDVSIIRNTS

-69 VFITDDISASLAIN
+69 VFITDDVSASLVIN

-90 LAGKSTSQNI
+90 LAGKSTSQNT
-100 SKANLGNANG
+100 SKVNLGSANG
-110 VLSFQSNEQNAWK
+110 VLSFQTKENSAWK

-128 INYVTQNVSD
+128 INYVTQNVND
-138 KLQSPGNANITSA
+138 KLQSPGNANITQA
-151 IHQDDD
+151 IIPQGQTS
-157 KNKPITDYNIFEGHL
+157 PSDYNIFEGHL
-172 YETIGHRS
+172 YKTIGHRS

-187 GNYNNKL
+187 GNYDNKI

-208 QYNEVKVSSLNTGR
+208 QYDEVKVSSLNTR
-222 AKYFSRQNTPYIE
+222 TSKYFTKQNTPYIE
-235 DADGFSLSLGIIGKL
+235 EGDGFSLSLGVIGKL
-250 SNAVRLGASIESP
+250 SNAVRLGAAIESP

-274 YSKNGLILSQNSY
+274 YSRNSLGLSQNSY
-287 TESRSFRTPTKLTL
+287 TENRTFRTPTKLTL

-342 YKAQHEVRIG
+342 YKALHEVRIG
-352 GEYRINSFRIRG
+352 GEYRIKSFRVRG

-375 HTEKMLDNNANVVS
+375 HTETMFDNNANVVS
-389 GKLSNYIVGKT
+389 EKLSNYIVGKT
-400 QVISGGIGYDFKLFY
+400 QVISGGIGYDFKMFY

-429 PFFAGSYFNRD
+429 PFFAGTYVNRD
-440 SKTSVG
+440 GNGSEG
-446 NYSISD
+446 NYSVSD

-459 KNQKGHLILT
+459 KNQKGQLILT

>member
-15 VLFFAQDVSIIRNTS
+15 ALFFAQDVSIIRNTS

-69 VFITDDISASLAIN
+69 VFITDDVSASLVIN

-90 LAGKSTSQNI
+90 LAGKSTSQNT
-100 SKANLGNANG
+100 SKVNLGSANG
-110 VLSFQSNEQNAWK
+110 VLSFQTKENSAWK

-128 INYVTQNVSD
+128 INYVTQNVND
-138 KLQSPGNANITSA
+138 KLQSPGNANITQA
-151 IHQDDD
+151 IIPQGQTS
-157 KNKPITDYNIFEGHL
+157 PSDYNIFEGHL

-187 GNYNNKL
+187 GNYDNKI
-194 YIGAAVNFS
+194 YIGASVNFS

-208 QYNEVKVSSLNTGR
+208 QYDEVKVSSLNTR
-222 AKYFSRQNTPYIE
+222 TSKYFTKQNTPYIE
-235 DADGFSLSLGIIGKL
+235 EGDGFSLSLGVIGKL
-250 SNAVRLGASIESP
+250 SNAVRLGAAIESP

-274 YSKNGLILSQNSY
+274 YSRNSLGLSQNSY
-287 TESRSFRTPTKLTL
+287 TENRTFRTPTKLTL

-352 GEYRINSFRIRG
+352 GEYRIKSFRVRG

-375 HTEKMLDNNANVVS
+375 HTETMFDNDANVVS

-400 QVISGGIGYDFKLFY
+400 QVISGGIGYDFKMFY
-415 IDASYQHRTHEHSN
+415 IDASYQRRTHEHSN
-429 PFFAGSYFNRD
+429 PFFAGTYVNRD
-440 SKTSVG
+440 GNGSEG
-446 NYSISD
+446 NYSVSD

-459 KNQKGHLILT
+459 KNQKGQLILT

>member
-15 VLFFAQDVSIIRNTS
+15 ALFFAQDVSIIRNTS

-69 VFITDDISASLAIN
+69 VFITDDVSASLVIN

-90 LAGKSTSQNI
+90 LAGKSTSQNT
-100 SKANLGNANG
+100 SKVNLGSANG
-110 VLSFQSNEQNAWK
+110 VLSFQTKENSAWK

-128 INYVTQNVSD
+128 INYVTQNVND
-138 KLQSPGNANITSA
+138 KLQSPGNANITQA
-151 IHQDDD
+151 IIPQGQTS
-157 KNKPITDYNIFEGHL
+157 PSDYNIFEGHL
-172 YETIGHRS
+172 YKTIGHRS

-187 GNYNNKL
+187 GNYDNKI

-208 QYNEVKVSSLNTGR
+208 QYDEVKVSSLNTR
-222 AKYFSRQNTPYIE
+222 TSKYFTKQNTPYIE
-235 DADGFSLSLGIIGKL
+235 EGDGFSLSLGVIGKL
-250 SNAVRLGASIESP
+250 NNAVRLGAAIESP
-263 TWYSIDREYNF
+263 TWYSIDREYN
-274 YSKNGLILSQNSY
+274 YYGLNGSILSINGY
-287 TESRSFRTPTKLTL
+287 TENRTFRTPTKLTL

-352 GEYRINSFRIRG
+352 GEYRIKSFRVRG

-369 TSPFKD
+369 SSPFKN
-375 HTEKMLDNNANVVS
+375 HTETMFDNNANVVS

-400 QVISGGIGYDFKLFY
+400 QVISGGIGYDFKMFY
-415 IDASYQHRTHEHSN
+415 IDASYQHKTHEHNN
-429 PFFAGSYFNRD
+429 PFYAGSYFNRD
-440 SKTSVG
+440 WDGSSG
-446 NYSISD
+446 NNSAS
-452 TSIVSNA
+452 TASIVSNA
-459 KNQKGHLILT
+459 KNQKGQLILT